1 MAAPPPDVPVQVGMA
16 PFVATVSEPTPLPDG
31 HVGLLVNCG
40 LHASRVV
47 FNMMSTMSEQ
57 EKIKTLHDTRILGA
71 VMNLTEHP
79 DLRLQIIAGKIV
91 GHFPN
96 MPGLSQT
103 W

>member
-1 MAAPPPDVPVQVGMA
+1 MGA
-16 PFVATVSEPTPLPDG
+16 VAKFMPLMTANEA
-31 HVGLLVNCG
+31 VETQ

-57 EKIKTLHDTRILGA
+57 EKIKTLHDTRILGV

-79 DLRLQIIAGKIV
+79 DLRLQIIAGKIL
-91 GHFPN
+91 GHFPQ